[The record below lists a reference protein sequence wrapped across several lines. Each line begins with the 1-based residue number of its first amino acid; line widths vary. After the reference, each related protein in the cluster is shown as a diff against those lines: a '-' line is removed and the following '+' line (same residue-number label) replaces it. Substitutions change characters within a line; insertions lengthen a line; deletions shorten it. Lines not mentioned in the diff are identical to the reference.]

1 MNEVLHVLLSENSP
15 ITHYTIPINLSQMN
29 TEKNPRPI
37 SVKPEG
43 KGGLL
48 SRSNPKEAYD
58 CKLYRVIRLL
68 DLKREGSG

>member
-1 MNEVLHVLLSENSP
+1 MSYCKKTAPSH
-15 ITHYTIPINLSQMN
+15 IKN
-29 TEKNPRPI
+29 TNQPFTDEYRKEKNPRQI

-48 SRSNPKEAYD
+48 SRSNPKGAYD

-68 DLKREGSG
+68 DLKREGSE

>member
-1 MNEVLHVLLSENSP
+1 
-15 ITHYTIPINLSQMN
+15 MN